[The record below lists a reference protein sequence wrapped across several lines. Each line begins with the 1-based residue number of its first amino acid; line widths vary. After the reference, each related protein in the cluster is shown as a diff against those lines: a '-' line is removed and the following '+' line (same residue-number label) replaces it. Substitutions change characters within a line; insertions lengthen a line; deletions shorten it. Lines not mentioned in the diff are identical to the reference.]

1 MRRKNDAVRS
11 KSALQIWPKLSNTAL
26 IITIYI
32 HAPLQ
37 KIMSWHF
44 DDVKKEINNYVI
56 LDKGTYS
63 V

>member
-1 MRRKNDAVRS
+1 MPEAAKYRFPG
-11 KSALQIWPKLSNTAL
+11 KSALQIWPKLSNTA
-26 IITIYI
+26 YNYNI